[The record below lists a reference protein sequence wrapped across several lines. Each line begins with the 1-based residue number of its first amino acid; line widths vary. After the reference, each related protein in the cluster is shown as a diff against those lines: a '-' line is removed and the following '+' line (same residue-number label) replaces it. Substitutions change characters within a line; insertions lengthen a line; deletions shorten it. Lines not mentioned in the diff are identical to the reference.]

1 MYSSA
6 PSESIGILQPPFD
19 KDEDDTDI
27 YFDDFGDSE
36 SKGKLPVPKSP
47 DELLFSDEHRLKYD
61 LGILWDKETL
71 GIYAHELHHDDEAAL
86 SSFKDGVKKCPE
98 TGQYIVRLPFN
109 VKKSMLTSN
118 FKMCYARA
126 RQHQANMIRKPHKNP
141 QYKDQFIKALNI
153 LINENYIEVVDIN
166 KQVIG
171 PIVYLPYKGVVRDNH
186 PTTKCR
192 IVMDASAKANINS
205 ISLNQALYTG
215 PNKIAD
221 IVMCL
226 LRFMLGKYACISDIK
241 QAFLRIWICL
251 QDRDALRFLIPEDI
265 SDLDSKMICYR
276 YTSLV
281 FGSVAS
287 PFLLAAVLEKHIL
300 DNCANNM
307 VRKALLNNTY
317 VDNISFSNNY
327 EINRVNFLAESTTI
341 MESGSFQ
348 LTTMVKQQ

>member
-1 MYSSA
+1 
-6 PSESIGILQPPFD
+6 
-19 KDEDDTDI
+19 
-27 YFDDFGDSE
+27 
-36 SKGKLPVPKSP
+36 
-47 DELLFSDEHRLKYD
+47 
-61 LGILWDKETL
+61 
-71 GIYAHELHHDDEAAL
+71 
-86 SSFKDGVKKCPE
+86 
-98 TGQYIVRLPFN
+98 
-109 VKKSMLTSN
+109 
-118 FKMCYARA
+118 
-126 RQHQANMIRKPHKNP
+126 
-141 QYKDQFIKALNI
+141 
-153 LINENYIEVVDIN
+153 
-166 KQVIG
+166 
-171 PIVYLPYKGVVRDNH
+171 
-186 PTTKCR
+186 
-192 IVMDASAKANINS
+192 AKANINS

-265 SDLDSKMICYR
+265 SDLNSKMICYR

-300 DNCANNM
+300 DNCTNNM

-327 EINRVNFLAESTTI
+327 EINMVDFLAESTKI

-348 LTTMVKQQ
+348 LRQWSSNSKKLMQKATDLNVHSEDKVVKVLGIVWDTVLDRISFSTVLKWDDKFCKRSVLAASNSMFDPLGYITPVSMQNKLFLQKLWKFDLKWDSDFSNDTALTSEWRSLL